1 MILKR
6 FVLFGFMLIGI
17 GCYQFEKPDK
27 PDNLIP
33 EDKMIDILIDAKLIG
48 ITNSAN
54 KKIMRDAGI
63 DPDTYIFNK
72 YDIDSLQFAQS
83 NEYYSYYI
91 DEYESIYTKIDDS
104 VKVLLKDLKDRQEEE
119 RKATAKRKR
128 DSINAVRAKK
138 DSVIEVKAFKTSPAK
153 LKQDDAGLIPPVSD
167 SSAQPQ

>member
-6 FVLFGFMLIGI
+6 FVLFGFVLFGF

-63 DPDTYIFNK
+63 EPNTYIFNK

-104 VKVLLKDLKDRQEEE
+104 VKALLKELKDRQEEE

-138 DSVIEVKAFKTSPAK
+138 DSVIEVKAVKTSPAK
-153 LKQDDAGLIPPVSD
+153 LRVDDEGLIPPVSD